1 MDDANDDD
9 DDDGHDAD
17 SGGHLQTT
25 GEADSL
31 GSNGRTPQLQLDV
44 DEYEALAAQRRRRQL
59 RRLDCAQYRPKA
71 SSIAAVA
78 RSGIGSGKG
87 GPTVSGLVSSVHVLT
102 RARVEAERRRQARE
116 LTSYRQRA
124 RVWK

>member
-1 MDDANDDD
+1 MDAND

-17 SGGHLQTT
+17 DSGHLQTTT

-31 GSNGRTPQLQLDV
+31 GSSNGRTPQLQLDV
-44 DEYEALAAQRRRRQL
+44 VDEEALAAQRRRRQL
-59 RRLDCAQYRPKA
+59 RRLDRAQYRPKA
-71 SSIAAVA
+71 SSIAAVMA

>member
-1 MDDANDDD
+1 MDAND

-17 SGGHLQTT
+17 DSGHLQTTT

-59 RRLDCAQYRPKA
+59 RRLDRAQYRPKA

-78 RSGIGSGKG
+78 RSGIGGMG
-87 GPTVSGLVSSVHVLT
+87 GPTVCGLVSSVHVLT